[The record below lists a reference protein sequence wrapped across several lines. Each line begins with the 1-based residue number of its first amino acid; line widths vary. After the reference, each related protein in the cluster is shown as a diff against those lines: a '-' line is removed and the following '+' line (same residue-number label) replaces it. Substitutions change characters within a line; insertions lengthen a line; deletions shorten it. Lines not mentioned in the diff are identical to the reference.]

1 MKVILRIFV
10 LLKGEGAGLILFALV
25 EFILHLDKVRKA
37 PNWSVSLIKFELNGN
52 HHNKKCKR
60 NDKEGK

>member
-25 EFILHLDKVRKA
+25 ELILHLDKVCKA
-37 PNWSVSLIKFELNGN
+37 PNWSVSLIKFELNSN
-52 HHNKKCKR
+52 NHNKKCIP